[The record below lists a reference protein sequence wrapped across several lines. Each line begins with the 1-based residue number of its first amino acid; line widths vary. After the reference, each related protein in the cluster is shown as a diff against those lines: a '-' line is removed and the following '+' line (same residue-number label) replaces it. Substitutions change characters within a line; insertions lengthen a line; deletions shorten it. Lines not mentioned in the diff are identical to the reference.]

1 MRRFITFVAV
11 AMAVVNIACAQTVD
25 VASEKTALLARDA
38 EWAQTA
44 KNVDKY
50 VEFFTP
56 DGTVAVAGMP
66 NVAGAKN
73 IKDMLEPLVTSP
85 GYDMKWKATRVAVAS
100 SGEIG
105 YTAGTYAETTQN
117 ANGTPVT
124 ETGRFVTVWKK
135 VDGVWKVLED
145 AAGPDAPHGVSSPH
159 VVVPVAAVKWMDA
172 PPFLPKGAKLAV
184 LVGDP
189 TQAVPF
195 TIRLQMPDGYKIAAH
210 THPTDEHITV
220 ISGVFRAGMG
230 KTWDDKALTDLTVGS
245 YANMA
250 AQMPHFAVAKGATV
264 VQVHGIGPFVVN
276 YVNPSDDPSKQ

>member
-1 MRRFITFVAV
+1 MRRFTTLVAI
-11 AMAVVNIACAQTVD
+11 ALAAVNISCAQTVD
-25 VASEKTALLARDA
+25 VAAEKTALLARDA
-38 EWAQTA
+38 EWATTA

-66 NVAGAKN
+66 NVAGAKA
-73 IKDMLEPLVTSP
+73 IKDMLEPLVNSP

-135 VDGVWKVLED
+135 VDGVWKVAED

-159 VVVPVAAVKWMDA
+159 VIVPTAAVKWMDA
-172 PPFLPKGAKLAV
+172 PAYLPKGAKLAV

-189 TQAVPF
+189 SQQAPF
-195 TIRLQMPDGYKIAAH
+195 TIRLQMPDGYKIAPH
-210 THPTDEHITV
+210 THPTDEHVTV
-220 ISGVFRAGMG
+220 ISGLLRAGMG
-230 KTWDDKALTDLTVGS
+230 KSWDDKLLVDLPAGS
-245 YANMA
+245 YTNMA
-250 AQMPHFAVAKGATV
+250 SQSPHFVVTKGATV
-264 VQVHGIGPFVVN
+264 VQVHGIGPFVVS